1 MLQRLYQTTLLAFLI
16 VRISSSF
23 YLPCFPKKKAESLRI
38 LGGDEEKFESI
49 YKKKMKF
56 KFGA

>member
-23 YLPCFPKKKAESLRI
+23 YLPCFPKKKKAESLRI
-38 LGGDEEKFESI
+38 LGDEEKFEFT
-49 YKKKMKF
+49 KKKKSEDEI
-56 KFGA
+56 

>member
-38 LGGDEEKFESI
+38 LGDEEKFEFT
-49 YKKKMKF
+49 KKKKSEDEI
-56 KFGA
+56 